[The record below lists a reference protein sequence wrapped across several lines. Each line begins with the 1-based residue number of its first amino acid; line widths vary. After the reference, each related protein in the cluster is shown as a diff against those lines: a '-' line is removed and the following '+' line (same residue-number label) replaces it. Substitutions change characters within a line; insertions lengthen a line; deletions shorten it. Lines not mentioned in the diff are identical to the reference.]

1 MGNEKAPFRRTPVH
15 TTHNSICISHYAH
28 TLMLCWVL
36 LWLYQTRFNGL
47 ITVNLPVVPRLSQCY
62 RDRNM
67 KDQFSFVIMYPSC
80 SKESFSVHT
89 VSIMLDGPDQ
99 STLVTLWFCLL
110 FPCLLEWKW
119 SIDRLDHWL
128 RFYMLLHCL
137 VGKVGQLIFPRMGR
151 TYCVECCNVENASKH
166 QWNLKLTK

>member
-1 MGNEKAPFRRTPVH
+1 M
-15 TTHNSICISHYAH
+15 
-28 TLMLCWVL
+28 
-36 LWLYQTRFNGL
+36 
-47 ITVNLPVVPRLSQCY
+47 NLPVVPRLSQCY
-62 RDRNM
+62 RDQNM

-128 RFYMLLHCL
+128 RAYMLLHCL
-137 VGKVGQLIFPRMGR
+137 LGKVGQLSFPRMGR
-151 TYCVECCNVENASKH
+151 TYCVKCCNVENASKH
-166 QWNLKLTK
+166 QWNLKLANYYSFIKSVSVIQSFLYLYRAWQAVILRCSMQNVNTIRQLRQKG